1 MTSLSKTAPR
11 SAAMGGEKGPL
22 RSKPS
27 DRPEA
32 ALDAMANG
40 AGEPE
45 DLARELGDGRG
56 ERRIGDGFLKQRYQR
71 TLGVLELKRDSEFAA
86 HEFLEEA
93 FANIVFRS
101 GMIERAF
108 HLGCAVDAPL
118 GKPKV
123 RDGLGGHGELI
134 GRRILWRRLF
144 VPVHAKL
151 GLVVALMRGRK
162 GHGVLHEL
170 EIIKCRGLR
179 YLDA

>member
-1 MTSLSKTAPR
+1 
-11 SAAMGGEKGPL
+11 MGGEKGPL

-32 ALDAMANG
+32 TLNAMANG

-56 ERRIGDGFLKQRYQR
+56 ERRVGDGFLKQRYQR
-71 TLGVLELKRDSEFAA
+71 TLGVLKFERDGELAA
-86 HEFLEEA
+86 HQFFEEA
-93 FANIVFRS
+93 FPHVGLRS
-101 GMIERAF
+101 GMIERAS

-118 GKPKV
+118 WESKV
-123 RDGLGGHGELI
+123 RDGVASDGKLI